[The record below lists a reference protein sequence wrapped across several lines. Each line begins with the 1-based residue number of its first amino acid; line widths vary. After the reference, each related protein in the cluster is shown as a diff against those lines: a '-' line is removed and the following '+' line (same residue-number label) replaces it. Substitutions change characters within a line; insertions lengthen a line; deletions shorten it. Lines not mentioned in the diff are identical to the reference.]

1 MDLGANA
8 FTIILMFVFL
18 GLSAF
23 FSSSETAFIGLQ
35 KVRISHLVNTGR
47 ARAGR
52 VARMIERPERFLP
65 TVLLGNNVVNTAAA
79 ALGTII
85 ALAWL
90 EERIGVG
97 VAVVVATASV
107 TALLLIFGEV
117 IPKTLA
123 ARFGERVA
131 FWYVIP
137 LEIIDLIL
145 LPLILLLRWISVAI
159 LKPFGGATVPRSLV
173 SQEELRSIISVGH
186 REGAVEEEEAK
197 MLHKVLDFGER
208 QVLEVMVPHTE
219 MVALKTGTTLDE
231 FLSTY
236 VQFAHTRFPI
246 YKESLDDIVGVLT
259 VKDVV
264 QALAR
269 GDVQGKDGVT
279 HLVRPG
285 YFVPETKHIDDL
297 FTEMR
302 STGNQLA
309 LAVDEH
315 GGIAGLVTLKQL
327 VEEIVGKVGEEGEE
341 EAEEFEAL
349 GEGAFQV
356 DGGMRVDEANEKLGL
371 NLPEGEYET
380 VAGFVLSVLGHIPK
394 VGEHFRYDGL
404 RVSILEMK
412 GVKIE
417 KIRLMRS

>member
-65 TVLLGNNVVNTAAA
+65 TVLLGNNIVNTAAA

-85 ALAWL
+85 ALKWL
-90 EERIGVG
+90 ENEGIG
-97 VAVVVATASV
+97 VVVATASV

-123 ARFGERVA
+123 ARFGERIA
-131 FWYVIP
+131 LWYVIP
-137 LEIIDLIL
+137 LEIIDLL
-145 LPLILLLRWISVAI
+145 VLPLVLLLRWISVAI

-208 QVLEVMVPHTE
+208 QVREVMVPHIE
-219 MVALKTGTTLDE
+219 MVTLKTGTTLDE

-269 GDVQGKDGVT
+269 GEVQGKDVVT

-380 VAGFVLSVLGHIPK
+380 VAGFVLSVLGHIPR

-417 KIRLMRS
+417 KIRLMRN

>member
-1 MDLGANA
+1 MELGANA

-79 ALGTII
+79 ALGTIV
-85 ALAWL
+85 ALKLL

-137 LEIIDLIL
+137 LEIIDLLL

-219 MVALKTGTTLDE
+219 MVTLKTGTTLDE

-246 YKESLDDIVGVLT
+246 YKENLDDIVGVLT

-356 DGGMRVDEANEKLGL
+356 DGGMHIDEANEKLGL

>member
-1 MDLGANA
+1 MELGANA

-79 ALGTII
+79 ALGTIV
-85 ALAWL
+85 ALKLL
-90 EERIGVG
+90 EDRIGVG

-137 LEIIDLIL
+137 LEIIDLLL

-219 MVALKTGTTLDE
+219 MVTLKTGTTLDE

-246 YKESLDDIVGVLT
+246 YKENLDDIVGVLT

-269 GDVQGKDGVT
+269 GEVQGKDGVT

-285 YFVPETKHIDDL
+285 YFVPETKHIDDT
-297 FTEMR
+297 FAEMR

-356 DGGMRVDEANEKLGL
+356 DGGMHIDEANEKLGL

>member
-1 MDLGANA
+1 MELGANA
-8 FTIILMFVFL
+8 FTVILMFVFL

-79 ALGTII
+79 ALGTIV
-85 ALAWL
+85 ALKLL

-137 LEIIDLIL
+137 LEIIDLLL

-219 MVALKTGTTLDE
+219 MVTLKTGTTLDE

-246 YKESLDDIVGVLT
+246 YKENLDDIVGVLT

-269 GDVQGKDGVT
+269 GEVQGKDGVT

-285 YFVPETKHIDDL
+285 YFVPETKHIDDT
-297 FTEMR
+297 FAEMR

-356 DGGMRVDEANEKLGL
+356 DGGMHIDEANEKLGL

>member
-1 MDLGANA
+1 
-8 FTIILMFVFL
+8 
-18 GLSAF
+18 
-23 FSSSETAFIGLQ
+23 
-35 KVRISHLVNTGR
+35 
-47 ARAGR
+47 
-52 VARMIERPERFLP
+52 
-65 TVLLGNNVVNTAAA
+65 NTAAA
-79 ALGTII
+79 ALGTIV
-85 ALAWL
+85 ALKWL
-90 EERIGVG
+90 ENEGIG
-97 VAVVVATASV
+97 VVVATASV

-145 LPLILLLRWISVAI
+145 LPLVLLLRWISVAI
-159 LKPFGGATVPRSLV
+159 LRPFGGATVPRSLV

-208 QVLEVMVPHTE
+208 QVREVMVPHTE
-219 MVALKTGTTLDE
+219 MVTLKTGTTLDE

-246 YKESLDDIVGVLT
+246 YKENLDDIVGVLT

-341 EAEEFEAL
+341 ETEEFEAL

-417 KIRLMRS
+417 KIRLMRN